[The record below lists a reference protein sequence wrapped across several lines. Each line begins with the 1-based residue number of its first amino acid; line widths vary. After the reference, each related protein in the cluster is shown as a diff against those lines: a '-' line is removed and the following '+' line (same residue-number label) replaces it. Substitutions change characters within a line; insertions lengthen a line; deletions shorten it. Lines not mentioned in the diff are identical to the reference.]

1 MPEHTADQEDAPAPQ
16 LPVALDMPGKVADF
30 PRTAELDP
38 AERDAFDHGVTVW
51 RGQGRPGRWVV
62 CPVRAVGVSTSHPT

>member
-1 MPEHTADQEDAPAPQ
+1 
-16 LPVALDMPGKVADF
+16 MPGKVTDF
-30 PRTAELDP
+30 LRTAELDP

-51 RGQGRPGRWVV
+51 RGQGRPDRWVV